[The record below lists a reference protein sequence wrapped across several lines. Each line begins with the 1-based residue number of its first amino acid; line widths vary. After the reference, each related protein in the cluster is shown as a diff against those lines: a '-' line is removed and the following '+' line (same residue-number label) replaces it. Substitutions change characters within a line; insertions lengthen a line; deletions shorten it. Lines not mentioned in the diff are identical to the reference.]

1 MVKCFLLIIFFA
13 IFNFVEKDNEELSS
27 VGGTQEKVFKGKVL
41 RIMLKV
47 GRFYFLISHLE
58 VWGRGLT
65 WQEERY
71 CCWRP
76 GSPASPQPG
85 GEADSPR
92 WGWRPPWPGG
102 SPTSS
107 PTSRSPPGSPDSP
120 GLAETRGEPGSHW
133 WSRSRSELVDL
144 RQNTRR

>member
-58 VWGRGLT
+58 V
-65 WQEERY
+65 
-71 CCWRP
+71 
-76 GSPASPQPG
+76 
-85 GEADSPR
+85 
-92 WGWRPPWPGG
+92 
-102 SPTSS
+102 
-107 PTSRSPPGSPDSP
+107 
-120 GLAETRGEPGSHW
+120 
-133 WSRSRSELVDL
+133 
-144 RQNTRR
+144 